1 MEQQNALIKN
11 KIVDKIEKIKCKNNM
26 LTDCIKNILLF
37 DEDNIFC
44 SNLLLKI
51 IFDESF
57 QDWKWKQDLC
67 IEIAKSMKNPDLCGL
82 AVTCLGHIARI
93 HNKIEKN
100 KVVQELDS
108 IKDKTYI
115 SCRIEDALD
124 DINMF
129 TK

>member
-1 MEQQNALIKN
+1 MPRL
-11 KIVDKIEKIKCKNNM
+11 KIIELTEKERLNVKINM

-67 IEIAKSMKNPDLCGL
+67 IEIAKSMKDSDLCGL

-100 KVVQELDS
+100 KVIQELYNLR
-108 IKDKTYI
+108 DKTYI

-129 TK
+129 AKE

>member
-1 MEQQNALIKN
+1 MLSL
-11 KIVDKIEKIKCKNNM
+11 KIKKLTEKGKLNVKINM
-26 LTDCIKNILLF
+26 LTDCIKNILLM

-51 IFDESF
+51 VFDESF